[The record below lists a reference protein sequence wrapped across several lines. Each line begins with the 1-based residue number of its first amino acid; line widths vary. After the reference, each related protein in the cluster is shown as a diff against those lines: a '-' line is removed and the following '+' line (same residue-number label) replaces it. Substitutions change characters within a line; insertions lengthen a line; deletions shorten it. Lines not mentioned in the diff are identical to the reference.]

1 MIENHNIQKQKTAII
16 TFLGNAYH
24 DSRVVNLIDS
34 LNQVNIDTTTIS
46 FDWKTKDFKTQLG
59 KTAVYKL
66 DKSKSS
72 LAYYFNF
79 IFILI
84 RELFK
89 KKTDIYFAEDIYTLP
104 FVYFF
109 AKLNKG
115 KVFYNSREIYA
126 HLAGLRNKSFVQ
138 KIIAKIESGFIRK
151 VDTVLVTGDM
161 DAEYLKESYGINNL
175 FVLRNLPKYKTDF
188 SIVDLHEKFNIPK
201 NNKII
206 LYQGVVLE
214 GRGILKVIDLITEID
229 SVHFVIVGE
238 GEFRQKF
245 ENYVNIL
252 DYKDRIHFI
261 GAVNH
266 SELLNYTAG
275 ADLGL
280 ALIENISISYYYALP
295 NKLFEYIMAGVPV
308 LASNLPQMKKVI
320 DEHKVGKYV
329 NMDDDDEIKDTLKNL
344 SNDQT
349 QLKEFKA
356 NCERAAKIL
365 NWENAF
371 ESFKEF
377 LSL

>member
-329 NMDDDDEIKDTLKNL
+329 NMDDDDEIKDTLKNIL
-344 SNDQT
+344 SDQT

-356 NCERAAKIL
+356 HCESAAKIL
-365 NWENAF
+365 NWENEF
-371 ESFKEF
+371 ESFKK
-377 LSL
+377 LL

>member
-1 MIENHNIQKQKTAII
+1 MTDNHNIQKQKTAII

-34 LNQVNIDTTTIS
+34 LSQINIDTTTIS
-46 FDWKTKDFKTQLG
+46 FDWKTKDFNTQLG
-59 KTAVYKL
+59 RTSVYKL

-72 LAYYFNF
+72 LVYYSNF

-109 AKLNKG
+109 AKLNKA

-151 VDTVLVTGDM
+151 VDTVLVTGEM
-161 DAEYLKESYGINNL
+161 DADFLKESYGINNL

-188 SIVDLHEKFNIPK
+188 SIVDLRGKFNIPE

-206 LYQGVVLE
+206 LYQGVILE

-229 SVHFVIVGE
+229 NVHFVIVGE

-252 DYKDRIHFI
+252 DYNDRIHFI

-329 NMDDDDEIKDTLKNL
+329 NMDDDNEIKDTLKNL
-344 SNDQT
+344 LGDLT
-349 QLKEFKA
+349 QLKEFKS
-356 NCERAAKIL
+356 NCRRAAKIL
-365 NWENAF
+365 NWENEF
-371 ESFKEF
+371 ETFKK
-377 LSL
+377 LL